1 MIQNILAMLGVAQ
14 QPAQLDPIDLF
25 MQGYSIPAIS
35 ASAGRRS
42 YPGQRQI
49 ESEIRAYVLE
59 LEQQIADLQAR
70 IERAP

>member
-35 ASAGRRS
+35 ASAGQSMIQEQRRIEQLIRN
-42 YPGQRQI
+42 YVLQL
-49 ESEIRAYVLE
+49 ESEN
-59 LEQQIADLQAR
+59 ADLQAR
-70 IERAP
+70 IDA